1 MIGEIY
7 VYEGHNHT
15 NYWPDTLTRVSGVL
29 PPFLTPQLSETPMT
43 ESSDTKRDYRETL
56 FLPKTDFP
64 MRASLPKR
72 EPDWIA
78 RWNEIGL
85 YRKQR
90 DAENAKGPWTLH
102 DGPPYANGHIHM
114 GTALNKILKD
124 IVNRSH
130 QMLGHDANY
139 VPGWDCHG
147 LPIEWKVE
155 EEFRGKGRLKDDV
168 PGAEFRMR
176 CREYAAEWLDVQ
188 REEFKRLG
196 VIGDWDNP
204 YKTMNFQSEADICGE
219 LLKIAKTGQLYRG
232 SKPIM
237 WSPVEQTA
245 LAEAE
250 VEYQDKKATQIYVK
264 FPVRELIA
272 NVEGAQD
279 KIDLTTKDLGEAC
292 VVIWTTTPWTIP
304 ANRAVSF
311 SGKIKYGLYE
321 VTEMEESEFAPWSK
335 PGDKLIVADDLCEVV
350 SKAGLVKSA
359 KRVDE
364 VGPAALSLMTLD
376 HPLKNMEGAEG
387 KYDFPVPL
395 LEGDHVTADAGT
407 GFVHTA
413 PSHGE
418 DDYVVWISNQKKLES
433 LGIDSIVPMTLDD
446 AGCYTD
452 VMPTRFQGLDVI
464 RTSGKKRGQDGAANG
479 EVLKALVECGNLLA
493 RGILM
498 LRDAHSW
505 RSKAPVIRR
514 ATPQWFISMSKEGLR
529 DKALK
534 AIEETTFWPDRGRN
548 RIGTMVAD
556 RPDWLISR
564 QRNWGVPITLI
575 VDKEGK
581 LHTEREDADAIN
593 ARILAR
599 VEEIGVDGWFD
610 TPLEHFMP
618 ENNEGWSK
626 VTDILDVWFD
636 SGSTHAFCLKRRG
649 DLPDRADLY
658 LEGSDQH
665 RGWFQSSLL
674 ESCAVY
680 GEAPYKGVLTHGFVV
695 DEKGLKM
702 SKSLGNTMSPEDISK
717 QYGAEIM
724 RIWTASSDWA
734 NDLKIGKEIIQTSA
748 DAYRKM
754 RNTLRYMIGA
764 LDGFDYETDKVAYA
778 DMPALEKWVL
788 HRLAEITV
796 EHEGWV
802 RDHDHKKIFST
813 LFNFCTVDLSAFYFD
828 IRKDALYCD
837 PLDSTRRRACRTVMH
852 YIFERL
858 TTWLAPIMSFT
869 MEEVWQARNP
879 SEDGSVHLELFREC
893 PEDWVNTALAA
904 DMDVLRTFRNQAQE
918 AIEPLRKEGVIRSSL
933 EAGVTA
939 PSDAALVKA
948 LSALGVSRQEVYAN
962 PSNPIDTLADYLIIS
977 DCTLSDKAKGFS
989 VDDLKAKAALK
1000 KCERSWKYF
1009 KGEGDIT
1016 PRDAAAVAAFDA
1028 QG

>member
-1 MIGEIY
+1 M
-7 VYEGHNHT
+7 T
-15 NYWPDTLTRVSGVL
+15 DTQDDS
-29 PPFLTPQLSETPMT
+29 
-43 ESSDTKRDYRETL
+43 KRDYRDTL

-64 MRASLPKR
+64 MRAGLPKK
-72 EPDWIA
+72 EPEWLA
-78 RWNEIGL
+78 HWNEIGL
-85 YRKQR
+85 YDRLREQS
-90 DAENAKGPWTLH
+90 KGKPQYTLH

-130 QMLGHDANY
+130 QMLGMDANY

-155 EEFRGKGRLKDDV
+155 EEFRGKGRTKDEV
-168 PGAEFRMR
+168 SGPEFRTR
-176 CREYAAEWLDVQ
+176 CREYAAGWLDTQ

-196 VIGDWDNP
+196 VVGDWDNP

-250 VEYQDKKATQIYVK
+250 VEYADRKATQIYVK
-264 FPVRELIA
+264 FPVR
-272 NVEGAQD
+272 
-279 KIDLTTKDLGEAC
+279 TTVLSRGNNLDISDFKNFEDAFI
-292 VVIWTTTPWTIP
+292 VIWTTTPWTIP
-304 ANRAVSF
+304 ANRAISF
-311 SGKIKYGLYE
+311 STKIQYGLYE
-321 VTEMEESEFAPWSK
+321 VTEMQESDFDPWSK
-335 PGDKLIVADDLCEVV
+335 PGDKLIVADDLWETV
-350 SKAGLVKSA
+350 SKAGLIKSA
-359 KRVDE
+359 KRVMDVDPSE
-364 VGPAALSLMTLD
+364 FAAGCD
-376 HPLKNMEGAEG
+376 HPLKNMADAEG

-395 LEGDHVTADAGT
+395 LEGSHVTADAGT

-418 DDYVVWISNQKKLES
+418 DDYVVWISNQKKLEA
-433 LGIDSIVPMTLDD
+433 LGIDPIVPMTLDD
-446 AGCYTD
+446 AGCYTEI
-452 VMPTRFQGLDVI
+452 MPTRFQGLDVI
-464 RTSGKKRGQDGAANG
+464 RTSGKKRGQDGKANG

-493 RGILM
+493 RGMLT

-514 ATPQWFISMSKEGLR
+514 ATPQWFVSMSSGGLR
-529 DKALK
+529 DKAI
-534 AIEETTFWPDRGRN
+534 AQIEKTKFWPDRGRN

-575 VDKEGK
+575 VGPNGE
-581 LHTEREDADAIN
+581 LHTERDDADAIN
-593 ARILAR
+593 ARILAA
-599 VEEIGVDGWFD
+599 VEKVGVDGWFE
-610 TPLEHFMP
+610 TPLEEFMP
-618 ENNEGWSK
+618 DNSEGWSK

-636 SGSTHAFCLKRRG
+636 SGSTHAFCLKRRD
-649 DLPDRADLY
+649 DLKDRADLY

-680 GEAPYKGVLTHGFVV
+680 GEAPYDGVLTHGFVV

-734 NDLKIGKEIIQTSA
+734 NDLKIGKEIIQTNV
-748 DAYRKM
+748 DAYRKL

-764 LDGFDYETDKVAYA
+764 LDGFDDGDAVDYA

-788 HRLAEITV
+788 HRLAEITA
-796 EHEGWV
+796 EHEAAV

-837 PLDSTRRRACRTVMH
+837 PINSTRRRACRTV
-852 YIFERL
+852 INEVFQRL
-858 TTWLAPIMSFT
+858 TTWLAPIMCFT
-869 MEEVWQARNP
+869 MEEVWQARHP
-879 SEDGSVHLELFREC
+879 SEDKSVHMELFRDA
-893 PEDWVNTALAA
+893 PEAWLNAELAA
-904 DMDVLRTFRNQAQE
+904 KIETVRDFRTKALE
-918 AIEPLRKEGVIRSSL
+918 TIEPLRRDKVIKSSL
-933 EAGVTA
+933 EASVTA
-939 PSDAALVKA
+939 PAEADLVAALTA
-948 LSALGVSRQEVYAN
+948 LDVTRQESYAN
-962 PSNPIDTLADYLIIS
+962 PSEPNDTLADYLIVS
-977 DCTLSDKAKGFS
+977 ACTLSEKADGVS
-989 VDDLKAKAALK
+989 VSDLKEAGYR

-1009 KGEGDIT
+1009 KPSGAAGDGDIT
-1016 PRDAAAVAAFDA
+1016 PRDKAAVEAFE
-1028 QG
+1028 QN

>member
-1 MIGEIY
+1 
-7 VYEGHNHT
+7 
-15 NYWPDTLTRVSGVL
+15 
-29 PPFLTPQLSETPMT
+29 MT
-43 ESSDTKRDYRETL
+43 ETKRDYRDTL

-64 MRASLPKR
+64 MRAGLPKK
-72 EPDWIA
+72 EPEWLE
-78 RWNEIGL
+78 RWNKIGL
-85 YRKQR
+85 YERLREQS
-90 DAENAKGPWTLH
+90 KGKPQYCLH

-130 QMLGHDANY
+130 QMLGMDANY

-155 EEFRGKGRLKDDV
+155 EEFRGKGRSKDEV
-168 PGAEFRMR
+168 SGPEFRTR
-176 CREYAAEWLDVQ
+176 CREYASEWLDVQ

-196 VIGDWDNP
+196 VVGDWENP

-250 VEYQDKKATQIYVK
+250 VEYADRKATQIYVR
-264 FPVRELIA
+264 FPVSGWAATTNLTNKPVVPELE
-272 NVEGAQD
+272 VAQ
-279 KIDLTTKDLGEAC
+279 KAQFAELEAIEAEDNRLKSTYRDNTY

-304 ANRAVSF
+304 ANRAVSY
-311 SGKIKYGLYE
+311 SRNISYGLYRIE
-321 VTEMEESEFAPWSK
+321 ALADPGFPLGQKV
-335 PGDKLIVADDLCEVV
+335 GDKLIVADKLWSDVAAASHIIEHKRLSDV
-350 SKAGLVKSA
+350 SPQFL
-359 KRVDE
+359 DT
-364 VGPAALSLMTLD
+364 MDLD
-376 HPLKNMEGAEG
+376 HPLKNMADAEG

-395 LEGDHVTADAGT
+395 LEGSHVTADAGT

-433 LGIDSIVPMTLDD
+433 LGVDPVVPMTLDD

-452 VMPTRFQGLDVI
+452 IMPTRFQGLDVI
-464 RTSGKKRGQDGAANG
+464 RTSGKKRGQDGKANG

-493 RGILM
+493 RGMLT

-514 ATPQWFISMSKEGLR
+514 ATPQWFVSMSSGGLR
-529 DKALK
+529 DKAT
-534 AIEETTFWPDRGRN
+534 AQIEKTKFWPDRGRN

-575 VDKEGK
+575 VGPNGE
-581 LHTEREDADAIN
+581 LHTERDDADAIN
-593 ARILAR
+593 ARILAA
-599 VEEIGVDGWFD
+599 VEKVGVDGWFE
-610 TPLEHFMP
+610 TPLEDFMP
-618 ENNEGWSK
+618 DNNEGWSK

-636 SGSTHAFCLKRRG
+636 SGSTHAFCLKRRD
-649 DLPDRADLY
+649 DLKDRADLY

-680 GEAPYKGVLTHGFVV
+680 GEAPYDGVLTHGFVV

-734 NDLKIGKEIIQTSA
+734 NDLKIGREIIQTNV
-748 DAYRKM
+748 DAYRKL

-764 LDGFDYETDKVAYA
+764 LDGYDEAGAVDYA

-788 HRLAEITV
+788 HRLAEITA
-796 EHEGWV
+796 EHEKAV

-837 PLDSTRRRACRTVMH
+837 PLNSTRRRACRTV
-852 YIFERL
+852 INEVFQRL
-858 TTWLAPIMSFT
+858 TTWLAPIMCFT
-869 MEEVWQARNP
+869 MEEVWQARYP
-879 SEDGSVHLELFREC
+879 SEDKSVHMELFREA
-893 PEDWVNTALAA
+893 PEAWLNAGLAA
-904 DMDVLRTFRNQAQE
+904 KIETIRAFRAVASE
-918 AIEPLRKEGVIRSSL
+918 AIEPLRKEKVIKSSL
-933 EAGVTA
+933 EARVTA
-939 PSDAALVKA
+939 PADERLA
-948 LSALGVSRQEVYAN
+948 SALTALGITRQEIYADASDPN
-962 PSNPIDTLADYLIIS
+962 DTLADYLIVSDVELSSKTSEITIS
-977 DCTLSDKAKGFS
+977 D
-989 VDDLKAKAALK
+989 LKTQAGYV

-1016 PRDAAAVAAFDA
+1016 PRDKAAVEAFE
-1028 QG
+1028 QN

>member
-1 MIGEIY
+1 
-7 VYEGHNHT
+7 
-15 NYWPDTLTRVSGVL
+15 
-29 PPFLTPQLSETPMT
+29 MT
-43 ESSDTKRDYRETL
+43 DYRDTL

-64 MRASLPKR
+64 MRAGLPKK
-72 EPDWIA
+72 EPEWLA
-78 RWNEIGL
+78 HWNKIGL
-85 YRKQR
+85 YERLREQS
-90 DAENAKGPWTLH
+90 KGKPQYTLH

-130 QMLGHDANY
+130 QMLGMDANY

-155 EEFRGKGRLKDDV
+155 EEFRGKGRSKDEV
-168 PGAEFRMR
+168 SGPEFRKR

-196 VIGDWDNP
+196 VVGDWDNP

-250 VEYQDKKATQIYVK
+250 VEYKDKKATQIYVK
-264 FPVRELIA
+264 FPVRDFSVMSGHYDPEI
-272 NVEGAQD
+272 EGD
-279 KIDLTTKDLGEAC
+279 KMARGMSLLRESSI
-292 VVIWTTTPWTIP
+292 VIWTTTPWTIP
-304 ANRAVSF
+304 ANRAVSY
-311 SGKIKYGLYE
+311 SKNIKYLAIRVDELDSDLPY
-321 VTEMEESEFAPWSK
+321 APWAK
-335 PGDKLIVADDLCEVV
+335 VGEQLIVARDLLPNVMIACGIKGYTALPVF
-350 SKAGLVKSA
+350 VKPEDVISEEDCA
-359 KRVDE
+359 FSFPS
-364 VGPAALSLMTLD
+364 GNMTLS
-376 HPLKNMEGAEG
+376 HPLKNMADAEG

-395 LEGDHVTADAGT
+395 LEGSHVTADAGT

-418 DDYVVWISNQKKLES
+418 DDYVVWISNQTKLEN
-433 LGIDSIVPMTLDD
+433 LRIDPVVPMTLDD

-452 VMPTRFQGLDVI
+452 VMPSRFQGLDVI
-464 RTSGKKRGQDGAANG
+464 RTSGKKRGQDGKANG
-479 EVLKALVECGNLLA
+479 EVLKALVECDNLLA
-493 RGILM
+493 RGMIT

-534 AIEETTFWPDRGRN
+534 AIDDTKFWPDRGRN

-575 VDKEGK
+575 VGPKGE
-581 LHTEREDADAIN
+581 LHTERDDADAIN
-593 ARILAR
+593 SRILAA
-599 VEEIGVDGWFD
+599 VEKVGVDGWFE
-610 TPLEHFMP
+610 TPLEDFIP

-636 SGSTHAFCLKRRG
+636 SGSTHAFCLKRRD
-649 DLPDRADLY
+649 DLKDRADLY

-680 GEAPYKGVLTHGFVV
+680 GQAPYDGVLTHGFVV

-702 SKSLGNTMSPEDISK
+702 SKSLGNTMSPEEINK

-734 NDLKIGKEIIQTSA
+734 NDLKIGREIIQTNV
-748 DAYRKM
+748 DAYRKL

-764 LDGFDYETDKVAYA
+764 LDGYDEVDAVDYAA
-778 DMPALEKWVL
+778 MPALEKWVL
-788 HRLAEITV
+788 HRLAEITA
-796 EHEGWV
+796 EHEKAV

-837 PLDSTRRRACRTVMH
+837 PINSTRRLACRTVMNE
-852 YIFERL
+852 IFLRL
-858 TTWLAPIMSFT
+858 TTWLAPIMCFT
-869 MEEVWQARNP
+869 MEEVWQARFP
-879 SEDGSVHLELFREC
+879 SEDKSVHMELFRKV
-893 PEDWVNTALAA
+893 PLDWLNSDAAAKMETVHNFRTLALE
-904 DMDVLRTFRNQAQE
+904 T
-918 AIEPLRKEGVIRSSL
+918 IEPLRREKVIKSSL
-933 EAGVTA
+933 EASVTA
-939 PSDAALVKA
+939 PAAKDLITA
-948 LSALGVSRQEVYAN
+948 LTALGITRQESYAN
-962 PSNPIDTLADYLIIS
+962 PADPNDTLADYLIVS
-977 DCTLSDKAKGFS
+977 ECTLSAKTDS
-989 VDDLKAKAALK
+989 VSVSDLKEAGWS

-1016 PRDAAAVAAFDA
+1016 PRDAAAVEVFKE
-1028 QG
+1028 

>member
-1 MIGEIY
+1 M
-7 VYEGHNHT
+7 
-15 NYWPDTLTRVSGVL
+15 
-29 PPFLTPQLSETPMT
+29 
-43 ESSDTKRDYRETL
+43 SDAAAKRDYSETI

-64 MRASLPKR
+64 MRAGLPKK
-72 EPDWIA
+72 EPEWLK

-85 YRKQR
+85 FEKLREQS
-90 DAENAKGPWTLH
+90 KGREQYILH

-124 IVNRSH
+124 VINRSH
-130 QMLGHDANY
+130 QMLGLDAHY

-155 EEFRGKGRLKDDV
+155 EEFRSKGRTKDEV
-168 PGAEFRMR
+168 SGPEFRKR
-176 CREYAAEWLDVQ
+176 CREYAGQWLDTQ

-196 VIGDWDNP
+196 VVGDWDNP

-250 VEYQDKKATQIYVK
+250 VEYKDKKATQIYVK
-264 FPVRELIA
+264 FPVRGYKTKTPTSLREFSTNQSDALEVI
-272 NVEGAQD
+272 EGY
-279 KIDLTTKDLGEAC
+279 KDLEKASI
-292 VVIWTTTPWTIP
+292 VIWTTTPWTIP

-321 VTEMEESEFAPWSK
+321 VVEMEESEFEPWSK
-335 PGDKLIVADDLCEVV
+335 PGDKLIVADDLWEAVA
-350 SKAGLVKSA
+350 KAGLIKASN
-359 KRVDE
+359 R
-364 VGPAALSLMTLD
+364 LSDVNPEGMVLD
-376 HPLKNMEGAEG
+376 HPLKKMEGAED
-387 KYDFPVPL
+387 KYSFPVPL
-395 LEGDHVTADAGT
+395 LEGSHVTADAGT

-418 DDYVVWISNQKKLES
+418 DDYVVWISNQTKLEA
-433 LGIDSIVPMTLDD
+433 LGIDPVVPMTLDD

-452 VMPTRFQGLDVI
+452 VMPSRFQGLDVI
-464 RTSGKKRGQDGAANG
+464 RTSPAKKRGQDGKANG

-493 RGILM
+493 RGVMM

-514 ATPQWFISMSKEGLR
+514 ATPQWFISMSKDGLR
-529 DKALK
+529 GKAQTAIDK
-534 AIEETTFWPDRGRN
+534 TTFWPDRGRN

-575 VDKEGK
+575 VGPNGE
-581 LHTEREDADAIN
+581 LHTERGDADEIN
-593 ARILAR
+593 ARILAA
-599 VEEIGVDGWFD
+599 VEKVGVDGWFE
-610 TPLEHFMP
+610 TPLEEFMP
-618 ENNEGWSK
+618 NDNDGWEK

-636 SGSTHAFCLKRRG
+636 SGSTHAFCLKRRD
-649 DLPDRADLY
+649 DLKDRADLY

-674 ESCAVY
+674 ASCAIY
-680 GEAPYKGVLTHGFVV
+680 GEAPYDGVLTHGFVV
-695 DEKGLKM
+695 DNKGLKM

-717 QYGAEIM
+717 QYGAEVM

-734 NDLKIGKEIIQTSA
+734 NDLKIGREIIQTNV
-748 DAYRKM
+748 DAYRKL

-764 LDGFDYETDKVAYA
+764 LDGYDESEAVEYA
-778 DMPALEKWVL
+778 DMPVLEKWVL
-788 HRLAEITV
+788 HRLAEITA
-796 EHEGWV
+796 EHEQAV
-802 RDHDHKKIFST
+802 RGHDHKKIFSS

-837 PLDSTRRRACRTVMH
+837 PLSSTRRRACRTVMDA
-852 YIFERL
+852 IFQRL
-858 TTWLAPIMSFT
+858 TTWLAPIMCFT
-869 MEEVWQARNP
+869 MEEVWQARFP
-879 SEDGSVHLELFREC
+879 SEDTSVHMELYRAAPKEWLNDSLATHMEAVRAFRS
-893 PEDWVNTALAA
+893 
-904 DMDVLRTFRNQAQE
+904 DVSE
-918 AIEPLRKEGVIRSSL
+918 AIEPLRKADVIGKSL
-933 EAGVTA
+933 EAGITA
-939 PSDAALVKA
+939 PSNDALVKA
-948 LSALGVSRQEVYAN
+948 LTAMGISRQEVYADPAN
-962 PSNPIDTLADYLIIS
+962 PNDTLADLLIIS
-977 DCTLSDKAKGFS
+977 ECSLSSK
-989 VDDLKAKAALK
+989 VDAIEVVDLKATAGWT

-1009 KGEGDIT
+1009 QGEGDVT

-1028 QG
+1028 G

>member
-1 MIGEIY
+1 
-7 VYEGHNHT
+7 
-15 NYWPDTLTRVSGVL
+15 
-29 PPFLTPQLSETPMT
+29 MT
-43 ESSDTKRDYRETL
+43 DQKRDYRDTL

-64 MRASLPKR
+64 MRAGLPKK
-72 EPDWIA
+72 EPEWLA
-78 RWNEIGL
+78 YWNKIGL
-85 YRKQR
+85 FERLREQS
-90 DAENAKGPWTLH
+90 KGREQYILH

-124 IVNRSH
+124 IINRSH
-130 QMLGHDANY
+130 QMLGLDAHY

-155 EEFRGKGRLKDDV
+155 EEFRSKGRTKDQV
-168 PGAEFRMR
+168 SGPEFRTR
-176 CREYAAEWLDVQ
+176 CREYAGQWLDTQ

-196 VIGDWDNP
+196 VVGDWDEP

-250 VEYQDKKATQIYVK
+250 VEYKDRKATQIYVK
-264 FPVRELIA
+264 FPVGGRVSKSGFRGVNESFPVSGVDDVA
-272 NVEGAQD
+272 ESWPTYDGAS
-279 KIDLTTKDLGEAC
+279 I
-292 VVIWTTTPWTIP
+292 VIWTTTPWTIP

-311 SGKIKYGLYE
+311 SNKIEYGLYE
-321 VTEMEESEFAPWSK
+321 VSEMEESEFEPWSK
-335 PGDKLIVADDLCEVV
+335 PGDKLIVADKLWPTVA
-350 SKAGLVKSA
+350 KAGLIKSA
-359 KRVDE
+359 KKVTNLNGAE
-364 VGPAALSLMTLD
+364 LANLVLN
-376 HPLKNMEGAEG
+376 HPLKNMADSEG
-387 KYDFPVPL
+387 KFDFPVPL
-395 LEGDHVTADAGT
+395 LEGSHVTADAGT

-433 LGIDSIVPMTLDD
+433 LGIDPIVPMTLDD

-452 VMPTRFQGLDVI
+452 IMPARFQGLDVI
-464 RTSGKKRGQDGAANG
+464 RTSGKKRGQDGKANG

-493 RGILM
+493 RGMLT

-529 DKALK
+529 DRAQA
-534 AIEETTFWPDRGRN
+534 AIAKTSFWPERGRN
-548 RIGTMVAD
+548 RINAMVAD

-575 VDKEGK
+575 VGPNGL
-581 LHTEREDADAIN
+581 LHTERADADEIN
-593 ARILAR
+593 ARILAA
-599 VEEIGVDGWFD
+599 VEKTGVDGWFE
-610 TPLEHFMP
+610 TPLAELMP
-618 ENNEGWSK
+618 NDNEGWEK

-636 SGSTHAFCLKRRG
+636 SGSTHAFCLKRRD
-649 DLPDRADLY
+649 DLKDRADLY
-658 LEGSDQH
+658 LEGTDQH

-680 GEAPYKGVLTHGFVV
+680 GEAPFDGVLTHGFVV

-702 SKSLGNTMSPEDISK
+702 SKSLGNTMSPEDINK

-734 NDLKIGKEIIQTSA
+734 NDLKIGREIIQTNV
-748 DAYRKM
+748 DAYRKL

-764 LDGFDYETDKVAYA
+764 LDGFEEADAVDYA

-788 HRLAEITV
+788 HRLAEITA
-796 EHEGWV
+796 EHETSV

-837 PLDSTRRRACRTVMH
+837 PLSSTRRRACRTV
-852 YIFERL
+852 INEVFLRL
-858 TTWLAPIMSFT
+858 TTWLAPIMCFT
-869 MEEVWQARNP
+869 MEEVWQARHP
-879 SEDGSVHLELFREC
+879 SEDKSVHMELYRDA
-893 PEDWVNTALAA
+893 PEAWLNTGLAA
-904 DMDVLRTFRNQAQE
+904 KIEIVREFRARASE
-918 AIEPLRKEGVIRSSL
+918 AIEPLRKDKLIKSSL
-933 EAGVTA
+933 EARVTA
-939 PSDAALVKA
+939 PADDSLA
-948 LSALGVSRQEVYAN
+948 SALTSLGITRQEIYADPAN
-962 PSNPIDTLADYLIIS
+962 PNDTLADYLIVS
-977 DCTLSDKAKGFS
+977 DVELSSKATDFS
-989 VDDLKAKAALK
+989 IGDLKTQAGYV

-1016 PRDAAAVAAFDA
+1016 PRDVAAVAAL
-1028 QG
+1028 G

>member
-1 MIGEIY
+1 
-7 VYEGHNHT
+7 
-15 NYWPDTLTRVSGVL
+15 
-29 PPFLTPQLSETPMT
+29 MT
-43 ESSDTKRDYRETL
+43 EQKRDYRDTL

-64 MRASLPKR
+64 MRAGLPKK
-72 EPDWIA
+72 EPEWLEF
-78 RWNEIGL
+78 WNKIGL
-85 YRKQR
+85 YDRLREQSKDKPQY
-90 DAENAKGPWTLH
+90 TLH

-124 IVNRSH
+124 IINRSH
-130 QMLGHDANY
+130 QMLGMNANY

-155 EEFRGKGRLKDDV
+155 EEFRGKGRAKDDV
-168 PGAEFRMR
+168 PGSEFRTR
-176 CREYAAEWLDVQ
+176 CREYAGEWLDVQ

-196 VIGDWDNP
+196 VVGDWDNP

-250 VEYQDKKATQIYVK
+250 VEYKDRKATQIYVK
-264 FPVRELIA
+264 FPVAEMPMRVLDANLPVGERNELSDKDKLKSLLF
-272 NVEGAQD
+272 GAS
-279 KIDLTTKDLGEAC
+279 I
-292 VVIWTTTPWTIP
+292 VIWTTTPWTIP
-304 ANRAVSF
+304 ANRAVSY
-311 SGKIKYGLYE
+311 SGKITYGLYE
-321 VTEMEESEFAPWSK
+321 VTEMEESEFEPWSK
-335 PGDKLIVADDLCEVV
+335 LGDKLIAADGLWEQI
-350 SKAGLVKSA
+350 SKAGLIKSA
-359 KRVDE
+359 NRISDVNPE
-364 VGPAALSLMTLD
+364 GLVLS
-376 HPLKNMEGAEG
+376 HPLKNMDGADG

-395 LEGDHVTADAGT
+395 LEGSHVTADAGT

-418 DDYVVWISNQKKLES
+418 DDYVVWISNQKKLEG
-433 LGIDSIVPMTLDD
+433 LGIDPVVPMTLDD

-452 VMPTRFQGLDVI
+452 VMPSRFQGLDVI
-464 RTSGKKRGQDGAANG
+464 RTSGKKRGQDGKANG

-493 RGILM
+493 RGMLT

-529 DKALK
+529 DKARA
-534 AIEETTFWPDRGRN
+534 AIEETKFWPERGRN

-575 VDKEGK
+575 VGPNGE
-581 LHTEREDADAIN
+581 LHTERDDADAIN
-593 ARILAR
+593 ALILAA
-599 VEEIGVDGWFD
+599 VEKTGVDGWFE
-610 TPLEHFMP
+610 TPLEDFMP
-618 ENNEGWSK
+618 DDNEGWSK

-636 SGSTHAFCLKRRG
+636 SGSTHAFCLKRRD

-680 GEAPYKGVLTHGFVV
+680 GQAPYKGVLTHGFVV

-702 SKSLGNTMSPEDISK
+702 SKSLGNTMSPEDINK

-734 NDLKIGKEIIQTSA
+734 NDLKIGREIIQTNV
-748 DAYRKM
+748 DAYRKL

-764 LDGFDYETDKVAYA
+764 LDGFEETDAVNYA

-788 HRLAEITV
+788 HRLAQITA
-796 EHEGWV
+796 EHKDNV
-802 RDHDHKKIFST
+802 LDHDHKKIFST

-837 PLDSTRRRACRTVMH
+837 PLNSTRRRACRTV
-852 YIFERL
+852 INEVFQRL
-858 TTWLAPIMSFT
+858 TTWLAPIMCFT
-869 MEEVWQARNP
+869 MEEVWQARHS
-879 SEDGSVHLELFREC
+879 SEDKSVHMELFRDA
-893 PEDWVNTALAA
+893 PEAWLNRDIEAVFNVIKSWRDEINANTE
-904 DMDVLRTFRNQAQE
+904 RFRA
-918 AIEPLRKEGVIRSSL
+918 EGKLRSSL
-933 EAGVTA
+933 EAFVIMPFDMGSNFK
-939 PSDAALVKA
+939 PLMEKFDISLLNSYSDPADPKDTFADLMIVSEVDFSLEGNEVIQIGSMIENHTKA
-948 LSALGVSRQEVYAN
+948 EY
-962 PSNPIDTLADYLIIS
+962 
-977 DCTLSDKAKGFS
+977 
-989 VDDLKAKAALK
+989 K

-1016 PRDAAAVAAFDA
+1016 PRDAAAVKAL
-1028 QG
+1028 G